1 MSSQSVYSDEFKRD
15 AVALVLGGM
24 TQRQVV
30 EDLGVSRSTLSKWVN
45 AVDPLRGHTPISERK
60 SGYPDQEL
68 VQLKKRNR
76 ELEEENYIL
85 RRASAYLARQQ
96 KSPK

>member
-1 MSSQSVYSDEFKRD
+1 MSSQPVYSDEFKRD
-15 AVALVLGGM
+15 AVALVFGGM
-24 TQRQVV
+24 SQAQVV
-30 EDLGVSRSTLSKWVN
+30 RDLGVARSTLGKWVN
-45 AVDPLRGHTPISERK
+45 AADPMRGHTPLSERK
-60 SGYPDQEL
+60 AGYPDPEL